1 MRLTQLFAQ
10 SFFRTILKTG
20 LFAGLAALVVPTAMT
35 GIACRAQVSVA
46 LGVYGAFNGTTSGDG
61 TKQSPANQAGG
72 LFEFRRIKNPLVGY
86 EATYS
91 YNRGDQSFSNSLSS
105 PPCPTSGCSISTAA
119 IANNAHEVTGDWIVS
134 LHGANLRPFALA
146 GGGLL
151 LNVPSGGTVTTTTC
165 SSANP
170 LCSQSTSAAA
180 TRTSTEGIFSYGAGL
195 DWELLPHLGLRFQYR
210 GNLYKAPAIA
220 NAFSSTN
227 AFTHNAEPVIGIYFR
242 L

>member
-1 MRLTQLFAQ
+1 M
-10 SFFRTILKTG
+10 
-20 LFAGLAALVVPTAMT
+20 MT
-35 GIACRAQVSVA
+35 GVASQAQTSVA

-61 TKQSPANQAGG
+61 TQQSPANQAGG
-72 LFEFRRIKNPLVGY
+72 LFEFRHIKNPLVGY

-91 YNRGDQSFSNSLSS
+91 YNRGDQGFSNFPL
-105 PPCPTSGCSISTAA
+105 PPCPTSGCTVSTAS
-119 IANNAHEVTGDWIVS
+119 IADNAHEVTGDWVVS

-151 LNVPSGGTVTTTTC
+151 LNVPSGGTVSTTTC
-165 SSANP
+165 GATNP
-170 LCSQSTSAAA
+170 SCSQSTSAAA
-180 TRTSTEGIFSYGAGL
+180 TRTSTEDVFVYGAGL

-227 AFTHNAEPVIGIYFR
+227 AFTHTSEPVIGIYFR

>member
-1 MRLTQLFAQ
+1 MRRTQLFAQ
-10 SFFRTILKTG
+10 SFLRTILRTG
-20 LFAGLAALVVPTAMT
+20 LFAGLVVMT
-35 GIACRAQVSVA
+35 GVACRAQASVA

-61 TKQSPANQAGG
+61 TQQSPANQAGG
-72 LFEFRRIKNPLVGY
+72 LFEFRQIKNPLVGY

-91 YNRGDQSFSNSLSS
+91 YNRGDQSLTHVF
-105 PPCPTSGCSISTAA
+105 PPCPGEGCPTISTAA
-119 IANNAHEVTGDWIVS
+119 IADNAHEVTGDWVVS
-134 LHGANLRPFALA
+134 LHAGSLRPFALA
-146 GGGLL
+146 GGGVL
-151 LNVPSGGTVTTTTC
+151 LNVPSGGTVTTTACGPT
-165 SSANP
+165 NP
-170 LCSQSTSAAA
+170 SCSQSTSAAA

>member
-1 MRLTQLFAQ
+1 MRPTQSFAQ
-10 SFFRTILKTG
+10 SFFRALLI
-20 LFAGLAALVVPTAMT
+20 AGLVAIT
-35 GIACRAQVSVA
+35 GVACQAQTSVA

-61 TKQSPANQAGG
+61 TQQSPANQAGG
-72 LFEFRRIKNPLVGY
+72 LFEFRQIKNPLVGY

-91 YNRGDQSFSNSLSS
+91 YNRANQGFSDS
-105 PPCPTSGCSISTAA
+105 PLPFACPGICTTSTAA
-119 IANNAHEVTGDWIVS
+119 IADNAHEVTGDWVVS
-134 LHGANLRPFALA
+134 LHAATLRPFALA

-165 SSANP
+165 NNLNS
-170 LCSQSTSAAA
+170 LCSQSTTAAT

-195 DWELLPHLGLRFQYR
+195 DWELLPHLGLRFQYH
-210 GNLYKAPAIA
+210 GNLYKVPAIA

>member
-1 MRLTQLFAQ
+1 MRPTQSFTQ
-10 SFFRTILKTG
+10 SFFGTIFGVG
-20 LFAGLAALVVPTAMT
+20 LIAGLAIMT
-35 GIACRAQVSVA
+35 GVESQAQTSVA
-46 LGVYGAFNGTTSGDG
+46 LGVYGAFNGTTSGNG
-61 TKQSPANQAGG
+61 TEQSPANQAGG
-72 LFEFRRIKNPLVGY
+72 LFEFRHIKNPLVGY

-91 YNRGDQSFSNSLSS
+91 YNRGDQGFSDT
-105 PPCPTSGCSISTAA
+105 PPPFACPTSSCSISAA
-119 IANNAHEVTGDWIVS
+119 SIADNAHEVTGDWVVS

-165 SSANP
+165 SSTNP

-180 TRTSTEGIFSYGAGL
+180 TRTSTQGVFTYGAGL

-227 AFTHNAEPVIGIYFR
+227 AFTHTSEPVIGIYFR

>member
-1 MRLTQLFAQ
+1 MRSTKSFTQ
-10 SFFRTILKTG
+10 SFSGVLLI
-20 LFAGLAALVVPTAMT
+20 AGLVAMT
-35 GIACRAQVSVA
+35 GVASEAQTSVA

-61 TKQSPANQAGG
+61 TQQSPANQAGG
-72 LFEFRRIKNPLVGY
+72 LFEFRHIKNPLVGY

-91 YNRGDQSFSNSLSS
+91 YNRGDQGFSNFPL
-105 PPCPTSGCSISTAA
+105 PPCPTSGCTVSTAS
-119 IANNAHEVTGDWIVS
+119 IADNAHEVTGDWVVS

-151 LNVPSGGTVTTTTC
+151 LNVPSGGTVSTATC
-165 SSANP
+165 GATNP
-170 LCSQSTSAAA
+170 SCSQSISAAA
-180 TRTSTEGIFSYGAGL
+180 TRTSTEGVFVYGAGL

-227 AFTHNAEPVIGIYFR
+227 AFTHTSEPVIGIYFR

>member
-1 MRLTQLFAQ
+1 M
-10 SFFRTILKTG
+10 
-20 LFAGLAALVVPTAMT
+20 P
-35 GIACRAQVSVA
+35 
-46 LGVYGAFNGTTSGDG
+46 DG
-61 TKQSPANQAGG
+61 PSCT
-72 LFEFRRIKNPLVGY
+72 V
-86 EATYS
+86 
-91 YNRGDQSFSNSLSS
+91 
-105 PPCPTSGCSISTAA
+105 STAA
-119 IANNAHEVTGDWIVS
+119 IADNAHEVTGDWVVS

-165 SSANP
+165 GSINP
-170 LCSQSTSAAA
+170 LCSPEHYGCRCNQHLNRRRLCLRGRPGLGIVAA
-180 TRTSTEGIFSYGAGL
+180 
-195 DWELLPHLGLRFQYR
+195 HGLRFQYR

>member
-1 MRLTQLFAQ
+1 MRPTQSFTQ
-10 SFFRTILKTG
+10 SFFRTVFGVG
-20 LFAGLAALVVPTAMT
+20 LIAGLAVTT
-35 GIACRAQVSVA
+35 GVACHAQTSVA

-61 TKQSPANQAGG
+61 TEQSPANQAGG
-72 LFEFRRIKNPLVGY
+72 LFEFRQIKNPLVGY

-105 PPCPTSGCSISTAA
+105 PPCPTSGCSVSTAA

-165 SSANP
+165 STTTS
-170 LCSQSTSAAA
+170 LCSQVTTAAA

-210 GNLYKAPAIA
+210 GNLYKAPVIA

>member
-1 MRLTQLFAQ
+1 MRPTQKFTQ
-10 SFFRTILKTG
+10 SFFGTIFG
-20 LFAGLAALVVPTAMT
+20 LGLIAGLVVVT
-35 GIACRAQVSVA
+35 GIACQAQTSVA

-72 LFEFRRIKNPLVGY
+72 LFEFRQIKNPLMGY

-119 IANNAHEVTGDWIVS
+119 IANNAHEVTGDWVVS
-134 LHGANLRPFALA
+134 LHGGSLRPFALA

-165 SSANP
+165 STTNP
-170 LCSQSTSAAA
+170 LCSQSTSAAT

-210 GNLYKAPAIA
+210 GNVYKAPAIA
-220 NAFSSTN
+220 NAFLSTN

>member
-1 MRLTQLFAQ
+1 MHSSQSSTESFMRTLL
-10 SFFRTILKTG
+10 I
-20 LFAGLAALVVPTAMT
+20 AGMLMLT
-35 GIACRAQVSVA
+35 GIASRGQTSVA

-61 TKQSPANQAGG
+61 TQQSPANQAGG
-72 LFEFRRIKNPLVGY
+72 LFEFRQIKNPLVGY
-86 EATYS
+86 EATYA
-91 YNRGDQSFSNSLSS
+91 YNRADQGFSFSNVSS
-105 PPCPTSGCSISTAA
+105 PPCPTSGCSVSTAA

-165 SSANP
+165 NNLNP